1 MSKAHRLALPAG
13 SQIQQYQIEDV
24 LGYGG
29 FGIVYKAKHMHLG
42 QEFAIKEFLPQE
54 IATREGSTVHP
65 LSTKEHSDYEEGM
78 RRFLAEAKQLVQFR
92 QHPNIVSCT
101 DFFEANGTAYLVM
114 NFEDGMPLS
123 DLLVARQKHDIVLS
137 ESQFL
142 NIVLPLLDGLR
153 TIHEKG
159 VLHRDIKPGNIFI
172 RRSDEQ
178 PVLLDFGA
186 AKQNFSKHSK
196 SMAPITPGYAAFE
209 QSGEEGDLGPWT
221 DIYAVGAV
229 MWRMIANDN
238 PPKVENRV
246 RARIKSAED
255 PLTPAT
261 VIGRGRFS
269 EALLAAI
276 DKCLMI
282 GESERFQSVR
292 ELENALSQGTQQ
304 QYDCSGLD
312 ELIDIAGSDKVITEN
327 EVSNLLKKAERLQL
341 PANYAL
347 NYILNYAQARNWRVE
362 SHADAAPQTP
372 RPSQSSS
379 GASQQARPNP
389 GPRKKEK
396 QYGVHGLEVV
406 NFAATAPGQPTRY
419 VRVVHLAKHLGVPAT
434 ELVNKIMAGFYRGK
448 KIYGTWHIA
457 EDDVNK
463 NTDSYVRYGFWG
475 RLVRGHFGLGLSFWV
490 FGVLMGWLWS
500 LVLGIS
506 VAISE
511 GVDSPAPLIIVVPL
525 YIAYVIAVLIGQ
537 WNAASLHQG
546 SKFWAVLVK
555 ILVVLNVLLFIG
567 TFISIL
573 ANL

>member
-1 MSKAHRLALPAG
+1 MSNAHRLALPAG

-54 IATREGSTVHP
+54 IATREGNTVHP
-65 LSTKEHSDYEEGM
+65 LSTKEHADYEEGM

-123 DLLVARQKHDIVLS
+123 DLLVMRQKRDIALT
-137 ESQFL
+137 ENQFL

-153 TIHEKG
+153 TIHENG

-221 DIYAVGAV
+221 DIYAIGAV
-229 MWRMIANDN
+229 MWRMLANDN

-246 RARIKSAED
+246 RARIRGGDD

-261 VIGRGRFS
+261 EIGRGQFS
-269 EALLAAI
+269 DALLRAI
-276 DKCLMI
+276 DKCLNV

-292 ELENALSQGTQQ
+292 ELENALSVGTQQ
-304 QYDCSGLD
+304 QYDFSGLD
-312 ELIDIAGSDKVITEN
+312 ELIDIAGSDRVITES
-327 EVSNLLKKAERLQL
+327 EVSNLLKKAERLKL
-341 PANYAL
+341 PANQAL
-347 NYILNYAQARNWRVE
+347 NYILNYAQQRNWRVDKH
-362 SHADAAPQTP
+362 SDAKQQRPAAKAQPQ
-372 RPSQSSS
+372 RD
-379 GASQQARPNP
+379 RP
-389 GPRKKEK
+389 GPRAKEK
-396 QYGVHGLEVV
+396 QFGVHGLEVTNV
-406 NFAATAPGQPTRY
+406 LAKPGQPSRY
-419 VRVVHLAKHLGVPAT
+419 VRVVHLARHMQVPAT
-434 ELVNKIMAGFYRGK
+434 KLVSMILAGFYRGK
-448 KIYGTWHIA
+448 KINGTWHIA
-457 EDDVNK
+457 EDDVDK
-463 NTDSYVRYGFWG
+463 DTSAYVRHGFWG
-475 RLVRGHFGLGLSFWV
+475 RLVRGHLGLPLTFWV
-490 FGVLMGWLWS
+490 FGVIMGWLWS
-500 LVLGIS
+500 FVLGM
-506 VAISE
+506 AIGIADASN
-511 GVDSPAPLIIVVPL
+511 SPAPVLIVFPL
-525 YIAYVIAVLIGQ
+525 YLAYVAAVLTGQ
-537 WNAASLHQG
+537 WNAAGIYQG
-546 SKFWAVLVK
+546 PKFWAVLVR
-555 ILVVLNVLLFIG
+555 ILVVVNILILVFSL
-567 TFISIL
+567 ISIL